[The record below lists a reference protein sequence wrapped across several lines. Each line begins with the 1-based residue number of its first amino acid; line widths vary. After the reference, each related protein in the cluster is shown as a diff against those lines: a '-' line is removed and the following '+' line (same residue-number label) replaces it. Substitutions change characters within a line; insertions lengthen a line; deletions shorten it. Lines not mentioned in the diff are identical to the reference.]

1 MGFGTYFNDITQFS
15 SQPVAVY
22 GAAAAFALR
31 AGAHA
36 LLGLFAT
43 PNLAHETARRV
54 AAHALSSAV
63 GGTPNRTLELLR
75 SADAEVR
82 RYLITVPL
90 IIHSAAMAMV

>member
-1 MGFGTYFNDITQFS
+1 VGFGAYFNDITQFS
-15 SQPVAVY
+15 SFS
-22 GAAAAFALR
+22 GALWRGCCIRAAR

-36 LLGLFAT
+36 LLELFAT

-82 RYLITVPL
+82 RYRQCP
-90 IIHSAAMAMV
+90 